1 VNKRHGGGGHGGNV
15 PSGGEKGEGVRGFR
29 LWVMSRL
36 GVGVEKAGRTGQ
48 GFEMKLGERFFDVS
62 GEIRVWGRY
71 EASIRTWMHSTALR
85 VESGGWW
92 ILDPIVLAGAEW
104 REWMEA
110 LTVDGGVRGYVI
122 TNGNHERDLGRWRQ
136 RFEAAVFA
144 HREAA
149 SELGCGVDE
158 ALEVGRVLAGG
169 YEVVGMRGG
178 GAGEVA
184 LLREG
189 VSVHFGDGL
198 LNLEETG
205 FAFLPEKYCSDASE
219 LRRSVS
225 RLSGCS
231 ANVATFAHGSPLWG
245 DVGQRMR
252 VLSAG

>member
-1 VNKRHGGGGHGGNV
+1 
-15 PSGGEKGEGVRGFR
+15 
-29 LWVMSRL
+29 M
-36 GVGVEKAGRTGQ
+36 GVEKAGRTGQ

-71 EASIRTWMHSTALR
+71 EAPIRTWMHSTALR

-136 RFEAAVFA
+136 RFEAAVLA

-219 LRRSVS
+219 LRRSVT
-225 RLSGCS
+225 RLAGCS
-231 ANVATFAHGSPLWG
+231 ANVATFAHGSPLRG
-245 DVGQRMR
+245 EVGQRIR
-252 VLSAG
+252 SLCAG

>member
-1 VNKRHGGGGHGGNV
+1 LKRQGGPRRV
-15 PSGGEKGEGVRGFR
+15 FD
-29 LWVMSRL
+29 
-36 GVGVEKAGRTGQ
+36 
-48 GFEMKLGERFFDVS
+48 MKMGERFFDVS

-71 EASIRTWMHSTALR
+71 DGLIRTWMHSTALR

-149 SELGCGVDE
+149 NDLGFGVDE

-169 YEVVGMRGG
+169 SEVVGMRGG
-178 GAGEVA
+178 GPGEVA

-225 RLSGCS
+225 RLAGCS